1 MEPLLYISNLEK
13 HIMDDFHLGP
23 INLHLEPGTITAL
36 IGNNGSGKSTLLKTI
51 MNLVKPD
58 HGNIKI
64 DNKFV
69 HGENESWKPLVAYQ
83 PQTIIG
89 WNAFTGEIL
98 KRLIAPLY
106 PNWDERLFQKM
117 IELFDVPLHKKFSKL
132 SQGVQQKLNLAL
144 TVPRNAPLLILD
156 EPTSFMD
163 IPSKKL
169 LIDLL
174 VDWME
179 PGNRSILIASHQIDD
194 IKKLSDYLFVL
205 HNGKMLGHF
214 EKEELT
220 STYARFWLNDSLSDT
235 SIPGEVSREDRMII
249 SDNPAETEA
258 FLEAMSIKWS
268 NRSSLEL
275 DDIITILLNNK
286 KKMGGIQ
293 HGSHVNSGRP

>member
-1 MEPLLYISNLEK
+1 MEPLLYIADLEK
-13 HIMDDFHLGP
+13 QVMDDFHLGP
-23 INLHLEPGTITAL
+23 INLKLEPGTITAL

-64 DNKFV
+64 DNMFV
-69 HGENESWKPLVAYQ
+69 HGENENWKRLVAYQ

-89 WNAFTGEIL
+89 WDAFTGEML
-98 KRLIAPLY
+98 KKLIAPLY
-106 PNWDERLFQKM
+106 PAWDEALFQKM
-117 IELFDVPLHKKFSKL
+117 VELFEVPLGKKFAKL

-144 TVPRNAPLLILD
+144 TIPRNAPLLILD

-174 VDWME
+174 VEWME

-220 STYARFWLNDSLSDT
+220 STYARYWLRDSLSDT
-235 SIPGEVSREDRMII
+235 RIPGEVTREDRMII
-249 SDNPAETEA
+249 SDNPMETEA
-258 FLEAMSIKWS
+258 YLEAKGIQWS

-286 KKMGGIQ
+286 KM
-293 HGSHVNSGRP
+293 